1 MTSTPTIDRR
11 LVGVGPGLPTPT
23 SPDRDEPMLVARDL
37 GLVFDQAREPGTPAV
52 LQDVSFAVGRGEF
65 VSIVGPSG
73 CGKTTLL
80 NIASGLLRATSGT
93 IDVAGKPVNGPSLDR
108 AVVFQD
114 ASLLP
119 WRTVQSNVMFGL
131 ECQGRV
137 TAAAQERA
145 AALIEMVGLSGF
157 ERYYPHQL
165 SGGMRQRVNLARALL
180 VDPEML
186 LMDEPFAA
194 LDAQTREVMQGEL
207 LRIWEQTRT
216 TVMFVTH
223 QISEAVYLAD
233 RVLVFGTRPGRILE
247 TVKVEV
253 ERPRPLSMKHDE
265 RLVGYERRI
274 WSLIQDSAVAAANA
288 GGPLAA
294 G

>member
-1 MTSTPTIDRR
+1 
-11 LVGVGPGLPTPT
+11 
-23 SPDRDEPMLVARDL
+23 
-37 GLVFDQAREPGTPAV
+37 
-52 LQDVSFAVGRGEF
+52 
-65 VSIVGPSG
+65 
-73 CGKTTLL
+73 
-80 NIASGLLRATSGT
+80 
-93 IDVAGKPVNGPSLDR
+93 
-108 AVVFQD
+108 
-114 ASLLP
+114 
-119 WRTVQSNVMFGL
+119 
-131 ECQGRV
+131 
-137 TAAAQERA
+137 
-145 AALIEMVGLSGF
+145 MVGLSGF

-274 WSLIQDSAVAAANA
+274 WSLIQDSAVAAASA
-288 GGPLAA
+288 GAPQAA
-294 G
+294 R